1 MSIDINIAMD
11 ADISIDVA
19 IDVAVDI
26 SIAIDIP
33 GNILITSNARPR
45 HVPVHVCSPSCMH
58 GCATSCPHTGAT
70 SCPYAG
76 ATSAALSF
84 DREGTKNKQE
94 SDENSEFHDQF
105 LFLS

>member
-1 MSIDINIAMD
+1 
-11 ADISIDVA
+11 
-19 IDVAVDI
+19 
-26 SIAIDIP
+26 
-33 GNILITSNARPR
+33 
-45 HVPVHVCSPSCMH
+45 MH
-58 GCATSCPHTGAT
+58 GGATSCPHTGAT

>member
-11 ADISIDVA
+11 ADISIDLA

-45 HVPVHVCSPSCMH
+45 HVPVHVCSP
-58 GCATSCPHTGAT
+58 SCPHTGAT